1 MILLNNEVETYETL
15 SKRIIDFEALWGNDE
30 GTAYFFSFKLNEED
44 LRKRLLEFRESITV
58 NILPDPMCV
67 GDDDTKTGL
76 ENLLNKWNKRS
87 ISNREEINKI
97 LKEVRGYLVS
107 IPIWLA
113 AKYRNKD
120 DPVLPVLN
128 PNNLTYYGK
137 YGFIEKI

>member
-67 GDDDTKTGL
+67 G
-76 ENLLNKWNKRS
+76 
-87 ISNREEINKI
+87 
-97 LKEVRGYLVS
+97 
-107 IPIWLA
+107 
-113 AKYRNKD
+113 
-120 DPVLPVLN
+120 
-128 PNNLTYYGK
+128 
-137 YGFIEKI
+137 